1 MDIRTLAG
9 EPHTTPRR
17 LRLQTGESQARY
29 VVGDHSIPVGT
40 ALSFRLGPFPS
51 WCWDSSKESIGSKG
65 ICSRTIFMGNSL
77 EVVGRVL
84 GLDGDTGIDCQ
95 GSGAEAVGREFEA
108 SLGST
113 VRAYL
118 KTKRTSK

>member
-1 MDIRTLAG
+1 M
-9 EPHTTPRR
+9 
-17 LRLQTGESQARY
+17 RLQTGDSQARL

-40 ALSFRLGPFPS
+40 ALRLRLGPFPS
-51 WCWDSSKESIGSKG
+51 WCWDPPKESIGSRG
-65 ICSRTIFMGNSL
+65 MCSRTIFVGGSL

-84 GLDGDTGIDCQ
+84 GLDGDTGVDCQ

-113 VRAYL
+113 MRAYL
-118 KTKRTSK
+118 KPTRTSK

>member
-1 MDIRTLAG
+1 
-9 EPHTTPRR
+9 
-17 LRLQTGESQARY
+17 
-29 VVGDHSIPVGT
+29 
-40 ALSFRLGPFPS
+40 
-51 WCWDSSKESIGSKG
+51 
-65 ICSRTIFMGNSL
+65 MGGSL

-113 VRAYL
+113 MRAYL
-118 KTKRTSK
+118 KPTRTSK